1 MAGRRPKSWPVLA
14 AAIGCVALI
23 CCLFA
28 SPAAA
33 FHIPGA
39 SYSGQAG
46 SGTISF
52 SVSSDGS
59 SVTNLTLSNIQGPD
73 CTLSSKQYGPIPIT
87 NNTFDNGEVSG
98 GFPDPRGARGHYNVE
113 APRDL
118 GSSPFFGP
126 CRVSGIWSAITQA
139 SPNGSKECKEA
150 MARVRKRKR
159 ALSRARRTGNERTIK
174 RARKKWSKARTLRDK
189 YCII

>member
-1 MAGRRPKSWPVLA
+1 MAGPRAKRWPVVA
-14 AAIGCVALI
+14 AAIGCAAFVA
-23 CCLFA
+23 CLLA

-33 FHIPGA
+33 FHVPGA
-39 SYSGQAG
+39 DYSGNAG

-52 SVSSDGS
+52 HVSSDGS
-59 SVTNLTLSNIQGPD
+59 SVTNLTLSNIEGPN
-73 CTLSSKQYGPIPIT
+73 CTGSRQYGSIPIT
-87 NNTFDNGEVSG
+87 NNAFNNGEVSG
-98 GFPDPRGARGHYNVE
+98 GFPNPRGAYGHYDISF
-113 APRDL
+113 PPDL
-118 GSSPFFGP
+118 GSPLSGP
-126 CRVSGIWSAITQA
+126 CRATGTWSAITQA
-139 SPNGSKECKEA
+139 NPNGSKECKEA